1 MDGGCVN
8 LPIQHVLWW
17 GGVGEFPKMAWNEEV
32 RVQNLRH
39 LVRKSKPISP
49 GDDVKSGLRSLVC
62 YQTAVMS
69 GILGVVT
76 DVDYIMQI
84 PCYFISAPVDIPVAL
99 KVSTSKA
106 ANKNKRPRNL
116 NIMIWYVSTQESVEC
131 DAESMVS
138 TTTEVQLLLPTNPT
152 EDIQNITRLL
162 KNSLPSASHHAPG

>member
-1 MDGGCVN
+1 
-8 LPIQHVLWW
+8 
-17 GGVGEFPKMAWNEEV
+17 MAWNEEV
-32 RVQNLRH
+32 RVQNRRH
-39 LVRKSKPISP
+39 LIRKSKLISP

-116 NIMIWYVSTQESVEC
+116 NHQFVEKEIWKY
-131 DAESMVS
+131 
-138 TTTEVQLLLPTNPT
+138 L
-152 EDIQNITRLL
+152 R
-162 KNSLPSASHHAPG
+162 

>member
-8 LPIQHVLWW
+8 LPIQHVLRWD
-17 GGVGEFPKMAWNEEV
+17 GVGGFPKMAWNEEV
-32 RVQNLRH
+32 RIQNLRH
-39 LVRKSKPISP
+39 LIRKSKLISP

-62 YQTAVMS
+62 YQSAVMS

-116 NIMIWYVSTQESVEC
+116 NIMI
-131 DAESMVS
+131 
-138 TTTEVQLLLPTNPT
+138 
-152 EDIQNITRLL
+152 
-162 KNSLPSASHHAPG
+162 

>member
-1 MDGGCVN
+1 
-8 LPIQHVLWW
+8 
-17 GGVGEFPKMAWNEEV
+17 MAWNEEV
-32 RVQNLRH
+32 RIQNRRH
-39 LVRKSKPISP
+39 LIRKSKLISP

-99 KVSTSKA
+99 KVSPSKA

-116 NIMIWYVSTQESVEC
+116 KTHLVENESQEYILNNMTSYM
-131 DAESMVS
+131 S
-138 TTTEVQLLLPTNPT
+138 
-152 EDIQNITRLL
+152 
-162 KNSLPSASHHAPG
+162 